1 MKNAKNSYDAGLPLF
16 LQGLFIYKILIMD
29 TLTKIQI
36 LLIFLTIIA
45 GTGFIVASI
54 IDVVDLKKDY
64 TEASKNFLNGLIMLA
79 LSLLLVFL

>member
-1 MKNAKNSYDAGLPLF
+1 
-16 LQGLFIYKILIMD
+16 MD